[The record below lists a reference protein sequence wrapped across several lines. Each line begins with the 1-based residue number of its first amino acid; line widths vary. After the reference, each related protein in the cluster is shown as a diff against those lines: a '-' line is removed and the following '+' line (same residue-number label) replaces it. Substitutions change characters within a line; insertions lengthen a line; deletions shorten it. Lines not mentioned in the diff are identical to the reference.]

1 MKSLAYLSS
10 PETVTSISKIQIFSY
25 PRLFQIRKEKGREL
39 WKGTKERK
47 KERKKEKK
55 RKKERKKT
63 DRKKRKKER
72 KKERNLISNS
82 TPNIEPFSIILLLF
96 ERVDSFTNKP

>member
-1 MKSLAYLSS
+1 MKSLAYISS
-10 PETVTSISKIQIFSY
+10 PETVTAISKIQIFSY

-55 RKKERKKT
+55 RKKERKKENV
-63 DRKKRKKER
+63 RGGEKRRDKQDE
-72 KKERNLISNS
+72 
-82 TPNIEPFSIILLLF
+82 
-96 ERVDSFTNKP
+96 DS

>member
-47 KERKKEKK
+47 KERNKEIKK
-55 RKKERKKT
+55 
-63 DRKKRKKER
+63 
-72 KKERNLISNS
+72 
-82 TPNIEPFSIILLLF
+82 
-96 ERVDSFTNKP
+96 